1 MRRFLLCCCLLL
13 AVAAAVGASSVL
25 ADDEAAQTVGPPLA
39 AADQPIPISV
49 GVYLLNLVALD
60 EASQTFTCTGYLTE
74 TWHDPRL
81 VFSAGPGQPP
91 ARYYRKQDVWFPILQ
106 FDNSASPRTLSSY
119 LMIGKPDGSIQ
130 YIEKFAVRLSSNM
143 QLRAFPFDSQDLEI
157 YVHPFTGQVGRIV
170 LSVDPAS
177 TGVSTAS
184 YTPLPLWSTGSI
196 TYRTVLGSIPGEE
209 ASSKVRSHV
218 VFAIHV
224 TRNSAYYTFRIFI
237 PLALMVA
244 VSWGVFW
251 IPADDL
257 NSQLLISV
265 TTVLTLV
272 AFSVALSNILPPVPY
287 LTFYDAFFLICFL
300 FILLTIVEVLIAHTV
315 HRRAG
320 HNAVLKIRRRTRLLL
335 PVSFFAIAVLVA
347 IKFLSK

>member
-1 MRRFLLCCCLLL
+1 
-13 AVAAAVGASSVL
+13 
-25 ADDEAAQTVGPPLA
+25 
-39 AADQPIPISV
+39 
-49 GVYLLNLVALD
+49 
-60 EASQTFTCTGYLTE
+60 
-74 TWHDPRL
+74 
-81 VFSAGPGQPP
+81 
-91 ARYYRKQDVWFPILQ
+91 
-106 FDNSASPRTLSSY
+106 
-119 LMIGKPDGSIQ
+119 MIGKPDGSVQ

-177 TGVSTAS
+177 TGVSTALLHTS
-184 YTPLPLWSTGSI
+184 LPLWSTGRI
-196 TYRTVLGSIPGEE
+196 TYRTVLGSMPGEE

-315 HRRAG
+315 HRRSVYRRPQDSPPHAPVPALRVFQHRG
-320 HNAVLKIRRRTRLLL
+320 CGRYQVSLQLITAPAASESPATRGASESPLDRNARADNR
-335 PVSFFAIAVLVA
+335 
-347 IKFLSK
+347 

>member
-1 MRRFLLCCCLLL
+1 MRRALLCCCLLL
-13 AVAAAVGASSVL
+13 LVGATVGAPSVL

-39 AADQPIPISV
+39 AADQPIPITV

-81 VFSAGPGQPP
+81 AFSAAPGQPP
-91 ARYYRKQDVWFPILQ
+91 ARYYRKQDIWFPILQ

-119 LMIGKPDGSIQ
+119 LMIGKPVGSVQ

-170 LSVDPAS
+170 LNVDPAS
-177 TGVSTAS
+177 TGVSTAL
-184 YTPLPLWSTGSI
+184 YTPLPLWSTGNI
-196 TYRTVLGSIPGEE
+196 TYRTVAGSMPGEE

-218 VFAIHV
+218 VFKIHV

-272 AFSVALSNILPPVPY
+272 AFSVALSNILPPVAY
-287 LTFYDAFFLICFL
+287 LTFYDIFFLASFL
-300 FILLTIVEVLIAHTV
+300 FILLAIGEPLVVHAIYNASGRAAAHKA
-315 HRRAG
+315 RR
-320 HNAVLKIRRRTRLLL
+320 VTRIFL
-335 PVSFFAIAVLVA
+335 PVVFAITTFALA
-347 IKFLSK
+347 YIFLG